1 MAVVAIIITVVI
13 TTQELMQD
21 VQRQEKLLT
30 YLLLYKWRDDIET
43 T

>member
-1 MAVVAIIITVVI
+1 MAVVAIIIVIVI
-13 TTQELMQD
+13 TTKNLCKD